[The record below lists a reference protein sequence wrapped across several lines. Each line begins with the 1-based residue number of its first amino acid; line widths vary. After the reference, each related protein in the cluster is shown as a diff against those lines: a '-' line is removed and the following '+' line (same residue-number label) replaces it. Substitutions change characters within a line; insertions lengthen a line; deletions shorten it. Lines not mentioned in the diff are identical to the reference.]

1 MMHDEKQPPAIFS
14 SDLESNR
21 CSTLNNL
28 AKLANHVYWKLGLTA
43 LAAATV
49 CLPNHNRTANA
60 IESNEAIAQNSVSQK
75 NTSSFNRGQ
84 LKSRLL
90 PQVSRSFSRSIK
102 QTNLSQGNFPK
113 NQPRTLIA
121 STPDSKV
128 ISAIDNRLVESQPRI
143 HQVQAG
149 DTINRIAKMYRVTK
163 DEIVKLNQLTN
174 SNVIFVNQQ
183 LKIPVAN
190 SPDLAKVERRSPV
203 VVSSPQK
210 TDNKADEA
218 NSENNSVKLA
228 QLATT
233 SAELNSEGSN
243 TSASLPNSRIARL
256 KAELDLLRKQYR
268 EESPPIPSRLD
279 AVDLPPI
286 TNTEKPN
293 TLPTAKVDPQ
303 IPNNP
308 TSDLLEDAIAL
319 TLPPLPPSTEYLPR
333 AFEGY
338 IWPAQG
344 VLTSGY
350 GWRWGRIHQ
359 GIDIAA
365 PIGTPIV
372 AAASGKVINVGYQSG
387 YGNLVKL
394 EHLDGSVTVYAH
406 NHRNLVT
413 HGQWVEQGEKIAEM
427 GNTGHSTGPHVH
439 FEIITKDRKAID
451 PLALL
456 KSK

>member
-1 MMHDEKQPPAIFS
+1 MMHDEKQPHAIFS
-14 SDLESNR
+14 SNSKSNR

-28 AKLANHVYWKLGLTA
+28 AKLANNAYWKLGLTA
-43 LAAATV
+43 LAAASV
-49 CLPNHNRTANA
+49 CLPNHHRTANA
-60 IESNEAIAQNSVSQK
+60 IQPDNAIAQNLVSSK
-75 NTSSFNRGQ
+75 NTSSVNRAQFNRN
-84 LKSRLL
+84 
-90 PQVSRSFSRSIK
+90 IK
-102 QTNLSQGNFPK
+102 N
-113 NQPRTLIA
+113 RHRALIA

-128 ISAIDNRLVESQPRI
+128 IRAVGESQQRI
-143 HQVQAG
+143 HQVQPG
-149 DTINRIAKMYRVTK
+149 DTVNRIAKMYRVSK
-163 DEIVKLNQLTN
+163 DEIVELNQISN

-183 LKIPVAN
+183 LKIPVATSTN
-190 SPDLAKVERRSPV
+190 LADGRS
-203 VVSSPQK
+203 SIANNLPQN
-210 TDNKADEA
+210 TRNKAFEA
-218 NSENNSVKLA
+218 NLDNNPVKLA
-228 QLATT
+228 QLTTT
-233 SAELNSEGSN
+233 SPALNSDRSN

-256 KAELDLLRKQYR
+256 QAELDLLRKQYR

-279 AVDLPPI
+279 GVVPA
-286 TNTEKPN
+286 TNNTEKPN
-293 TLPTAKVDPQ
+293 TSPTAKVDPQ
-303 IPNNP
+303 IQNNP

-338 IWPAQG
+338 IWPAEG

-350 GWRWGRIHQ
+350 GWRWGRIHR

-365 PIGTPIV
+365 PIGTPIL
-372 AAASGKVINVGYQSG
+372 AAASGTVINVGYQSG

-413 HGQWVEQGEKIAEM
+413 HGQWIEQGEQIAEM

-439 FEIITKDRKAID
+439 FEIITKDRQAID

-456 KSK
+456 ESK